1 MSELALRGG
10 APLRTKAWPEWPQF
24 DEREQR
30 ELTRALARHPGH
42 VKTRQQLMHEGYP
55 YDAYVSDRTIDSH
68 IKRLRKKFELVDDAY
83 AAIETVHGLGYRYA
97 AG

>member
-1 MSELALRGG
+1 M
-10 APLRTKAWPEWPQF
+10 PLTVTEFQI
-24 DEREQR
+24 
-30 ELTRALARHPGH
+30 LRALARNPGH
-42 VKTRQQLMHEGYP
+42 VKTRQQLMQGGYP

-68 IKRLRKKFELVDDAY
+68 IKRLRKKFESVDAAF